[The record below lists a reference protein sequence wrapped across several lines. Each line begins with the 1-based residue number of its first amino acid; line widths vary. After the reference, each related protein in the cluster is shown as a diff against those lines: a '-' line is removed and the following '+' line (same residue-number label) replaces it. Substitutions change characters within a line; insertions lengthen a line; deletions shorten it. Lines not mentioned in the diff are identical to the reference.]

1 MMLKNF
7 TPRLYQETIFSTCAL
22 HNTLVVLP
30 TGLGKTAISLMLSAQ
45 RLIQYPKSKI
55 IILAPTKPLL
65 DQHMNSFI
73 QHMDIE
79 EENLCVLS
87 GSVLPEKRKELFADK
102 QIFFSTPQT
111 IENDVISGRID
122 LKEVSL
128 ICFDEC
134 HRATGDYSYVFLAK
148 QYNKVS
154 KYPRVL
160 GLTASPG
167 SDLEIINEVMD
178 NLFIEKVEIRTE
190 DDNDVKQYVQD
201 VEKEF
206 IYVDLPDEMY
216 SILQFLKDSYKSKLE
231 KMKSLGYVSKL
242 DLTKRDLLGLQGNL
256 QGHLSIGDRSVEI
269 MKCLSLCAEAIKVEH
284 AIELLETQGLTPLL
298 LYFEDIY
305 IKARTTKVKAVANL
319 SNDINFRSAYI
330 KTKEA
335 IVRYEH
341 PKIEKLKEFL
351 KEEFEQNKKENYVAK
366 IIIFS
371 SFRDAGAKIEEQL
384 LKEGY
389 KCRVFVGQAS
399 KKSIKGMTQK
409 EQMQTLE
416 HFKNGL
422 YDILIMTS
430 VGEEGLDI
438 PQVDTVIFYEPV
450 SSSIRTIQRRGRTG
464 RQSSGRVIVFMTR
477 GTRDEGYRWA
487 AHHRELRMN
496 RILKKL
502 RTDLMDVKIRTPKY
516 VHDTLLPKDQ
526 ETLSK
531 FDDKQKYKLYAD
543 TREKGSRLIKELVDL
558 GFNIDLT
565 RLNCGD
571 FVLSSSVGVE
581 FKTVQDFVD
590 SIVDGRLLSQLKE
603 LKQNFQKPL
612 LIIEGEEDIYS
623 VRNVNAS
630 AIRGMIATIVV
641 DYAIPL
647 FQTKNAKETSLLFNA
662 ICKREQEEKGS
673 NTYSMHSSKP
683 SDIQTQREYIVGS
696 FPGVG
701 PNLAKDLLKTFGSIK
716 NIVNASEE
724 EWRKV
729 DNVGETKAKDILTVG
744 GGE

>member
-30 TGLGKTAISLMLSAQ
+30 TGMGKTAISLMLAVQ
-45 RLIQYPKSKI
+45 RLKQYPKSKI
-55 IILAPTKPLL
+55 LILAPTKPLL
-65 DQHMNSFI
+65 DQHMNSFFES
-73 QHMDIE
+73 MDIE
-79 EENLCVLS
+79 ENQLQVLS
-87 GSVLPEKRKELFADK
+87 GSIEPEKRKEIWNNA

-111 IENDVISGRID
+111 IENDLISGRID
-122 LKEVSL
+122 FKEVSL

-148 QYNKVS
+148 QYNKFS
-154 KYPRVL
+154 KFPRIL

-167 SDLEIINEVMD
+167 SELEIINEVMD

-190 DDNDVKQYVQD
+190 DDSDVKPYVQD
-201 VEKEF
+201 VEKEY
-206 IYVDLPDEMY
+206 IYVDLPEEMDA
-216 SILQFLKDSYKSKLE
+216 ILKFLKDSYKSKLE
-231 KMKSLGYVSKL
+231 KIKTLGYISRL
-242 DLTKRDLLGLQGNL
+242 DLMKRDLLGLQGSL
-256 QGHLSIGDRSVEI
+256 QGNIAQGDKTIEILKSI
-269 MKCLSLCAEAIKVEH
+269 SLCAEALKVEH

-305 IKARTTKVKAVANL
+305 MKARTTKVKAVANL

-335 IVRYEH
+335 IVKFEH
-341 PKIEKLKEFL
+341 PKIEKLKEFI
-351 KEEFEQNKKENYVAK
+351 KVEFEKNKDMK

-371 SFRDAGAKIEEQL
+371 NFRDAGAKIEEQL

-389 KCRVFVGQAS
+389 KCKIFVGQAS
-399 KKSIKGMTQK
+399 KKGIKGMSQ
-409 EQMQTLE
+409 QNQISTLE
-416 HFKNGL
+416 DFRNGL
-422 YDILIMTS
+422 YNILIMTS

-438 PQVDTVIFYEPV
+438 PQVDIVVFYEPV
-450 SSSIRTIQRRGRTG
+450 ASSIRTIQRRGRTG
-464 RQSSGRVIVFMTR
+464 RQSSGRVVVFMTR
-477 GTRDEGYRWA
+477 GTRDEAYRWA
-487 AHHRELRMN
+487 AHHKENRMK
-496 RILKKL
+496 RVLMKL
-502 RTDLMDVKIRTPKY
+502 RNDLTDVKVREPKY

-526 ETLSK
+526 ETLTK
-531 FDDKQKYKLYAD
+531 FDSVTKYKLYAD

-558 GFNIDLT
+558 GFNIELT
-565 RLNCGD
+565 RLSCGD

-603 LKQNFQKPL
+603 LKTNFLKPL
-612 LIIEGEEDIYS
+612 LIIEGEEDLFS

-630 AIRGMIATIVV
+630 AIRGMIATIIV

-647 FQTKNAKETSLLFNA
+647 FQTKNAKETSLLFNT

-683 SDIQTQREYIVGS
+683 SDIVTQREYVVGA

-701 PNLAKDLLKTFGSIK
+701 PNLAKDLLKKFGSIK
-716 NIVNASEE
+716 AIVNASEDE
-724 EWRKV
+724 LREV
-729 DNVGETKAKDILTVG
+729 SNLGEKKAKDILKVG
-744 GGE
+744 GGDVQD